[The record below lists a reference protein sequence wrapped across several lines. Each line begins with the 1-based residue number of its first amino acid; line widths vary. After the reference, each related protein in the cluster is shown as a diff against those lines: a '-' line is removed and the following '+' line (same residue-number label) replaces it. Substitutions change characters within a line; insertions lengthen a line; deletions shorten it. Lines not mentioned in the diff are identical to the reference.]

1 MTTIVVWVGIDSHGP
16 SSAYIAS
23 DSRFSWK
30 SQNRIDT
37 WNHGRKTFASAR
49 YPDVAGYWGDVLF
62 PVVTLSQFFANLDS
76 GVVAQKA
83 SLSNRR
89 FQALEQLLHLSFSE
103 LSDRQRRPFA
113 VVYASRDGNGMEG
126 TFHVRTVSW
135 SVDDGWARKTFR
147 LPSASGAIHLSGSGA
162 AVARLHLAKWSTS
175 TEGGT
180 SRAVYSAFID
190 GLRSGADHQSG
201 GPPQL
206 VGLYRIGPGRSFGT
220 LIGRDRFLNGMPVA
234 ARSVQDE
241 IEWRNEL
248 FERVSGRTRMR
259 LPLAQR
265 HAQPFQ
271 PASPPPINPVARSRD
286 D

>member
-23 DSRFSWK
+23 DSRFSWR
-30 SQNRIDT
+30 SGNRIDT

-49 YPDVAGYWGDVLF
+49 YPDVAGYWGGVLF

-76 GVVAQKA
+76 GVVAKNGG
-83 SLSNRR
+83 LSNRR
-89 FQALEQLLHLSFSE
+89 FQALEQLLHLSFSAM
-103 LSDRQRRPFA
+103 SDRQRRPFA
-113 VVYASRDGNGMEG
+113 VVYASRDGDGMEG
-126 TFHVRTVSW
+126 TFHIRTVSW
-135 SVDDGWARKTFR
+135 SADNGWSRKVLR
-147 LPSASGAIHLSGSGA
+147 LPSSSGAIHLSGSGTETT
-162 AVARLHLAKWSTS
+162 RLHLARWSTS

-190 GLRSGADHQSG
+190 GLRSGVDPQSG

-220 LIGRDRFLNGMPVA
+220 VIGHERYLNGMPVA
-234 ARSVQDE
+234 ARSIQDD

-248 FERVSGRTRMR
+248 FERVSGRTRKR

-271 PASPPPINPVARSRD
+271 PSSPLPVKSTD
-286 D
+286 KVTG

>member
-1 MTTIVVWVGIDSHGP
+1 VTTIVVWIGIDSRGP
-16 SSAYIAS
+16 ASAYIAS
-23 DSRFSWK
+23 DSRISWT
-30 SQNRIDT
+30 SENRTDT
-37 WNHGRKTFASAR
+37 WDHGRKTFASAR

-62 PVVTLSQFFANLDS
+62 PVVTLSQYFANLDG
-76 GVVAQKA
+76 GVVAQEA
-83 SLSNRR
+83 SPSNRR

-113 VVYASRDGNGMEG
+113 VVYASRDGNGIEG
-126 TFHVRTVSW
+126 TFHIRTVSW
-135 SVDDGWARKTFR
+135 SMGHGWARKKLR

-162 AVARLHLAKWSTS
+162 AIARLHLARWNTS

-190 GLRSGADHQSG
+190 GLRSGADPQSG

-220 LIGRDRFLNGMPVA
+220 VIGRERFLNGLPVA
-234 ARSVQDE
+234 ARSIQDE

-248 FERVSGRTRMR
+248 FERVSGRTRLR

-265 HAQPFQ
+265 HVQPFQ
-271 PASPPPINPVARSRD
+271 PAPSPPIDPAGKESE
-286 D
+286 

>member
-23 DSRFSWK
+23 DSRFSWR
-30 SQNRIDT
+30 SQNRIDA
-37 WNHGRKTFASAR
+37 WDHGRKTFASVR
-49 YPDVAGYWGDVLF
+49 HPDVAGYWGDVLF
-62 PVVTLSQFFANLDS
+62 PVVTLSQYFANLDS
-76 GVVAQKA
+76 GVVARKA
-83 SLSNRR
+83 SLSDRR

-113 VVYASRDGNGMEG
+113 VVYASRDGSGMEG
-126 TFHVRTVSW
+126 TFHIRTVSW
-135 SVDDGWARKTFR
+135 SADNGWARKGFR

-162 AVARLHLAKWSTS
+162 AVARLHLARWTTS

-190 GLRSGADHQSG
+190 GLRSGTDPQSG

-206 VGLYRIGPGRSFGT
+206 VGLYRIGAGRSFGT
-220 LIGRDRFLNGMPVA
+220 VVGRERFLNGMPVA
-234 ARSVQDE
+234 ARSIEDE

-248 FERVSGRTRMR
+248 FERVSGRSRMR
-259 LPLAQR
+259 LPSAQR
-265 HAQPFQ
+265 HVQPFQ
-271 PASPPPINPVARSRD
+271 PAPPSINPAGKVSR
-286 D
+286 